1 MIEINLLEKKKPMRL
16 PVVAGVDLNEV
27 NFKPLIFAYIV
38 KMCVDWFVLPNIGG
52 DISDLKIKLQGLQ
65 KQQRKLQA
73 DLKKNANLKEMLVAF
88 DKQIAK
94 LKRRE
99 AQVEQVLK
107 QKTNPKNILSAVT
120 KIVPDDL
127 WLDILTIDSDARIY
141 VEGGAVSYRSVGELI
156 SKANEL
162 EFFGGS
168 IVIKDSLTEEKKV
181 YGNTYRLQKFK
192 IEGSIDS
199 FGVLE

>member
-1 MIEINLLEKKKPMRL
+1 MIEINLLEKKKPLRL

-27 NFKPLIFAYIV
+27 SFKPLVAAYIL
-38 KMCVDWFVLPNIGG
+38 KLCVDWFVVPNIGG
-52 DISDLKIKLQGLQ
+52 DISDLKIKLKGLQ
-65 KQQRKLQA
+65 QQQRKIQA
-73 DLKKNANLKEMLVAF
+73 DLKKNANLKEMLAAF

-107 QKTNPKNILSAVT
+107 QKTNPKNILAAIS

-127 WLDILTIDSDARIY
+127 WLDNLSIDTSGKMF

-192 IEGSIDS
+192 IEGVIDS
-199 FGVLE
+199 FGELE